1 MEEDCDEYFRE
12 NHVAPMSDVDVAA
25 VLTALA
31 EVNAEA
37 CGQRR
42 QSAGRASLISHLEQN
57 GAVMARRF

>member
-1 MEEDCDEYFRE
+1 
-12 NHVAPMSDVDVAA
+12 MSDVDVAA